1 MVLNLRG
8 GDDGMPGFR
17 GGKNRKIKGGLL
29 VQGGGVADAA
39 EMFSPSMS
47 GGMSTSLGGSMY
59 GGFAGTGATAAVT
72 GGGYTRKL
80 KKRTGKARAHR
91 TKSYSAGGHK
101 KRRGRKTRKMR
112 RRKY

>member
-1 MVLNLRG
+1 MAGIIARG
-8 GDDGMPGFR
+8 G
-17 GGKNRKIKGGLL
+17 GKKYKGGIM
-29 VQGGGVADAA
+29 VQGGGVAATA
-39 EMFSPSMS
+39 EMFSPSMN

-59 GGFAGTGATAAVT
+59 GGMAMPSVTAVST
-72 GGGYTRKL
+72 GGGHTRKL

>member
-1 MVLNLRG
+1 MAGIIARG
-8 GDDGMPGFR
+8 G
-17 GGKNRKIKGGLL
+17 GKHKKIKGGLL
-29 VQGGGVADAA
+29 VAGGGYVADNAGP
-39 EMFSPSMS
+39 FGPSMN

-59 GGFAGTGATAAVT
+59 GGMSMPSVTAVST
-72 GGGYTRKL
+72 GGGHTRKL